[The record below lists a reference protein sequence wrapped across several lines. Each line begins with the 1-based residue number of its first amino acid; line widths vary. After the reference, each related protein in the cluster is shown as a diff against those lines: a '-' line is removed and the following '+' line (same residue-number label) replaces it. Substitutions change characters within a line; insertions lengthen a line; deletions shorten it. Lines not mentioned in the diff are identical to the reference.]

1 MRRCLPIVGA
11 AMWGAA
17 ALLGG
22 CQSPLAVADA
32 PPPPKS
38 LGEIASAIPESR
50 ISTDAQ
56 KFAVAG
62 IKLLDQ
68 GQYEEA
74 SAEFNKGLALD
85 VTNSRLHFLNGLTY
99 HLRAMK
105 GDATALAMAQQG
117 YELAVQFDESNWVA
131 RYYLG
136 RIKLDQKDYAAAR
149 EQLAEAV
156 ILHPDEPD
164 LLYSLA
170 VAAYYTQDLETA
182 AGALDRLRQIAPD
195 TPKALEASS
204 IVMAGLNRPAIAKSF
219 LDQYKQV
226 AKDDRRVQHLT
237 RRVEDWKRFY
247 VQFAENAPPPSPA
260 PADDVQLAQMPA
272 AAPAEGG
279 STFGAPAEGSGF
291 GAPLS
296 PTGTTDAA
304 AAAPTDAAAPAAV
317 GEGDQYKMVIVDV
330 VMIRTE
336 EDHTTAKGVN
346 LLNGLRIQFGKTDAT
361 NAAFSASET
370 IGKTI
375 GSTTTALTRAL
386 NIPSITYSLN
396 IANANSKRNEILARP
411 TLIAMNGLESKFFSG
426 QNIVGVVVGGGDS
439 GSTEKVV
446 QDIGVE
452 LTVKPTFL
460 PDGRIMLTA
469 RAIRT
474 FLTTPNTTSITFGTR
489 IDTSKTNVTAN
500 VAMNF
505 GETLILSGLSEKE
518 TERARDGVPGL
529 QDVPLLQYFFSRQ
542 TTRDFQKSALILLTP
557 RDPNYVFREQ
567 PKSADGK
574 PPSKRD
580 KVLNELRARYADWFK
595 PYPNWASVFHHM
607 QNNKLYREFRTGDVE
622 LEKWESLMTRSE
634 RWRQILDFLFY

>member
-1 MRRCLPIVGA
+1 
-11 AMWGAA
+11 MWGAA

-62 IKLLDQ
+62 IRLLDE
-68 GQYEEA
+68 GKYEEA
-74 SAEFNKGLALD
+74 STEFNKGLSLD
-85 VTNSRLHFLNGLTY
+85 VTNSHLHFLNGLTY

-105 GDATALAMAQQG
+105 GDASAQALAQQG
-117 YELAVQFDESNWVA
+117 YELSVQFDESNWVA

-136 RIKLDQKDYAAAR
+136 RIKLDQKDYDGAR

-170 VAAYYTQDLETA
+170 VAAYYSQDLETA
-182 AGALDRLRQIAPD
+182 AGALDRLRQISPD
-195 TPKALEASS
+195 APKALEASS

-219 LDQYKQV
+219 LDQYKAV
-226 AKDDRRVQHLT
+226 AKDDRRARYLS
-237 RRVEDWKRFY
+237 RRIDDWKRFY
-247 VQFAENAPPPSPA
+247 VQVADNAPPPSPA
-260 PADDVQLAQMPA
+260 AAEDVQVAQMPA
-272 AAPAEGG
+272 APAEAGG
-279 STFGAPAEGSGF
+279 STFGAPTEGSAF

-304 AAAPTDAAAPAAV
+304 AAPADAAAPAAV
-317 GEGDQYKMVIVDV
+317 GEGDQHKMVIVDV

-336 EDHTTAKGVN
+336 EDHTTSKGVN
-346 LLNGLRIQFGKTDAT
+346 LLNGLQLQFGST
-361 NAAFSASET
+361 SAST
-370 IGKTI
+370 AGFVASRTSTKTI
-375 GSTTTALTRAL
+375 GGATSTLTRAL
-386 NIPSITYSLN
+386 NIPSINYSLN

-474 FLTTPNTTSITFGTR
+474 FLTTPNTTSITFSTR

-518 TERARDGVPGL
+518 TERIRDGVPGV
-529 QDVPLLQYFFSRQ
+529 QDVPLLQYFFSKQ

-622 LEKWESLMTRSE
+622 LERWESLMSRSE

>member
-22 CQSPLAVADA
+22 CQNPSPVAEA

-38 LGEIASAIPESR
+38 LAEIARSIPASR

-62 IKLLDQ
+62 IKLLDE

-85 VTNSRLHFLNGLTY
+85 IANSRLHFLNGLTY

-105 GDATALAMAQQG
+105 GDATALSLAQQG
-117 YELAVQFDESNWVA
+117 YELAVQFDASNWVA

-136 RIKLDQKDYAAAR
+136 RIKLDQKDYEGAR

-182 AGALDRLRQIAPD
+182 AGALDRLRQVAPD
-195 TPKALEASS
+195 APKTLEASS
-204 IVMAGLNRPAIAKSF
+204 IVMAGLNRPALAKSF
-219 LDQYKQV
+219 LDRYKAV
-226 AKDDRRVQHLT
+226 ANDDRRVQYLS

-260 PADDVQLAQMPA
+260 PPEDVQIAQ
-272 AAPAEGG
+272 APGG
-279 STFGAPAEGSGF
+279 STFGAPSEGSGF

-296 PTGTTDAA
+296 PSGTTDSAAPPAEA
-304 AAAPTDAAAPAAV
+304 AAAPTAGPD
-317 GEGDQYKMVIVDV
+317 GDQHKMVIVDV

-346 LLNGLRIQFGKTDAT
+346 LLNGLQLQFGST
-361 NAAFSASET
+361 SAST
-370 IGKTI
+370 AGFVASRTSTKAI
-375 GSTTTALTRAL
+375 GSATSTLTRAL
-386 NIPSITYSLN
+386 NIPSINYSLN

-426 QNIVGVVVGGGDS
+426 QNIVGVAVGGGDS

-474 FLTTPNTTSITFGTR
+474 FLATPNTTSINFSFR

-529 QDVPLLQYFFSRQ
+529 QDVPLLQYFFSKQ

-557 RDPNYVFREQ
+557 RDPNYVYREQ
-567 PKSADGK
+567 PPSADGK

-622 LEKWESLMTRSE
+622 LERWESLMTRSE

>member
-1 MRRCLPIVGA
+1 
-11 AMWGAA
+11 MWGAA

-62 IKLLDQ
+62 IRLLDE
-68 GQYEEA
+68 GKYEEA
-74 SAEFNKGLALD
+74 STEFNKGLSLD

-105 GDATALAMAQQG
+105 GDASAQALAQQG

-136 RIKLDQKDYAAAR
+136 RIKLDQKDYDGAR

-182 AGALDRLRQIAPD
+182 AGALDRLRQITPD
-195 TPKALEASS
+195 APKALEASS

-219 LDQYKQV
+219 LDQYKEV
-226 AKDDRRVQHLT
+226 AKDDRRTRHLS
-237 RRVEDWKRFY
+237 RRIEDWKRFY
-247 VQFAENAPPPSPA
+247 VQVADNAPPPSPA
-260 PADDVQLAQMPA
+260 APEDVQVAQM
-272 AAPAEGG
+272 PAEGG
-279 STFGAPAEGSGF
+279 SGFGAAAEGSGF

-304 AAAPTDAAAPAAV
+304 AAPADAAAPAAV
-317 GEGDQYKMVIVDV
+317 GEGDQHKMVIVDV

-336 EDHTTAKGVN
+336 EDHTTSKGVN
-346 LLNGLRIQFGKTDAT
+346 LLNGLKIQFGST
-361 NAAFSASET
+361 SASTAALSYSRKIEAT
-370 IGKTI
+370 AGNVT
-375 GSTTTALTRAL
+375 STLTRAL
-386 NIPSITYSLN
+386 NVPSIDYSLN

-474 FLTTPNTTSITFGTR
+474 FLTTPNTTSITFTTR

-518 TERARDGVPGL
+518 TERLRDGVPGF
-529 QDVPLLQYFFSRQ
+529 QDVPLLQYFFSKQ

-622 LEKWESLMTRSE
+622 LERWESLMSRSE

>member
-1 MRRCLPIVGA
+1 MGIRLPIVGA

-17 ALLGG
+17 LVLGG
-22 CQSPLAVADA
+22 CQNPASVADA

-38 LGEIASAIPESR
+38 LAEIASAIPESR

-62 IKLLDQ
+62 IKLLDES
-68 GQYEEA
+68 QYEEA

-85 VTNSRLHFLNGLTY
+85 VTNSRLHFLNGLSY

-105 GDATALAMAQQG
+105 GDAAALALAEQG
-117 YELAVQFDESNWVA
+117 YELAVQFDANNWVA

-136 RIKLDQKDYAAAR
+136 RIRLDQKDYDGAR

-156 ILHPDEPD
+156 ILHPEEPD

-170 VAAYYTQDLETA
+170 VAAYYSQDLETA
-182 AGALDRLRQIAPD
+182 AGALDRLRQITPD
-195 TPKALEASS
+195 APKALEASS
-204 IVMAGLNRPAIAKSF
+204 IVMAGLNRPAVAKSF
-219 LDQYKQV
+219 LDQYKAV
-226 AKDDRRVQHLT
+226 AKDDHRTRYLSRRLD
-237 RRVEDWKRFY
+237 DWKRFY
-247 VQFAENAPPPSPA
+247 VQVADNAPPPSPA
-260 PADDVQLAQMPA
+260 AAEDVQIAQMP
-272 AAPAEGG
+272 GG

-296 PTGTTDAA
+296 PTGTTGE
-304 AAAPTDAAAPAAV
+304 AAAPAEAGAAPAAA
-317 GEGDQYKMVIVDV
+317 GEGDQHKMVIVDV

-346 LLNGLRIQFGKTDAT
+346 LLNGLQLQFGSGAT
-361 NAAFSASET
+361 TPGFSASQT
-370 IGKTI
+370 RTKTV
-375 GSTTTALTRAL
+375 GSVTSSLTRAIG
-386 NIPSITYSLN
+386 IPAITYSLN

-426 QNIVGVVVGGGDS
+426 QNIVGVVVGGANS
-439 GSTEKVV
+439 AGSTEKVV

-518 TERARDGVPGL
+518 TERTRDGVPGL
-529 QDVPLLQYFFSRQ
+529 QDVPLLQYFFSRA

-622 LEKWESLMTRSE
+622 LEKWDSLMTRSE
-634 RWRQILDFLFY
+634 RWRQILDYLFY